1 VTATRTVSIG
11 RLLVAAAALVGVVAV
26 TMTPAGASTPD
37 ETPPEPFDFV
47 ADAGDYQTG
56 FQVASPYNS
65 IYVSWQP
72 SSDDGSAVTYEVTID
87 GETAR
92 VVTDA
97 STYQVITKR
106 IDVPDGTHV
115 VAVTAVDAAGNRR
128 ASTHS
133 LDVVIDKVSP
143 HFTSF
148 PLLLLRKG
156 QVTEQGYPMRYTWT
170 GDDVGTG
177 LAKVRIGPD
186 EQCCFEVAATRT
198 SYDFA
203 VAPRS
208 QMAWRIFLY
217 DGVGRKTR
225 TIRDGYVAPVSWSDT
240 HRAGDWHAVDDSSA
254 LDGSEWVSKNAGDRF
269 RVEVEG
275 RSVAWVTTTS
285 PGRGKADVLVDGRV
299 VDTVDLTSTTRRPAR
314 VVWTAKLPLG
324 SSATVTIVNRSPAQR
339 PTIGVDAL
347 LVQGLPG

>member
-1 VTATRTVSIG
+1 MGVS
-11 RLLVAAAALVGVVAV
+11 RLLVAAAALVGAV
-26 TMTPAGASTPD
+26 TMTMAPATASTPD
-37 ETPPEPFDFV
+37 ENPPEPFDII

-72 SSDDGSAVTYEVTID
+72 SSDDSSAVTYEMTID
-87 GETAR
+87 GEVAR

-106 IDVPDGTHV
+106 IEVPDGTHV

-156 QVTEQGYPMRYTWT
+156 PVTEQGYPMRYTWT

-198 SYDFA
+198 SFDFA

-225 TIRDGYVAPVSWSDT
+225 TIRDGYVAPVTWSDT
-240 HRAGDWHAVDDSSA
+240 HRNGDWQVVDDPSA
-254 LDGSEWVSKNAGDRF
+254 LGGSEWLSKDAGDRF
-269 RVEVEG
+269 RVEVDG
-275 RSVAWVTTTS
+275 RSVAWVATTA

-299 VDTVDLTSTTRRPAR
+299 VDTVDLRSTTRRPAR
-314 VVWTAKLPLG
+314 VVWTAKMPLG
-324 SSATVTIVNRSPAQR
+324 SSSSVTIVNRSPAQR
-339 PTIGVDAL
+339 SAIGVDAI